1 MATHDYN
8 LANADGAT
16 FRSDLNSAL
25 SAIVSQNSSAS
36 EPSTTFAYQFWAD
49 TTNDLLK
56 QRNAANSGWITLY
69 TLSTGDAASN
79 TVPTAAIED
88 NAITLAKMAGGT
100 DGELI
105 TYDASGN
112 PATVAVG
119 TSGQV
124 LTSNGAG
131 AAPTMQDAGGDLS
144 FGGDTFGADKTIG
157 SNDNYALS
165 FETNAT
171 ERLKLTNDGRGL
183 SQFTA
188 KAWANVDGT
197 GNISFRDSH
206 NCSSL
211 TDNGT
216 GDYTVNFTNNMG
228 NAYYSAV
235 ALVTD
240 WHICLYTT
248 GQITT
253 SSCRFYAF
261 SDSTGSRPVADV
273 DTVAVQ
279 IFGD

>member
-16 FRSDLNSAL
+16 FRADLNSAL

-131 AAPTMQDAGGDLS
+131 AAPTMQAAADNTPACMAYASTGQTISNATFTKVQLDAEVVDTDSDFDSSTNYRFTPSEAGYYAVGGLISVNDMGAS
-144 FGGDTFGADKTIG
+144 DVVIINIKKNSTVIVDAYDDKAVGSPGMVGGSTVAYMNGSTDYFEMYVYHNYG
-157 SNDNYALS
+157 SNRNLIGAVDNNYLFAY
-165 FETNAT
+165 
-171 ERLKLTNDGRGL
+171 KLAGV
-183 SQFTA
+183 S
-188 KAWANVDGT
+188 
-197 GNISFRDSH
+197 
-206 NCSSL
+206 
-211 TDNGT
+211 
-216 GDYTVNFTNNMG
+216 
-228 NAYYSAV
+228 
-235 ALVTD
+235 
-240 WHICLYTT
+240 
-248 GQITT
+248 
-253 SSCRFYAF
+253 
-261 SDSTGSRPVADV
+261 
-273 DTVAVQ
+273 
-279 IFGD
+279 